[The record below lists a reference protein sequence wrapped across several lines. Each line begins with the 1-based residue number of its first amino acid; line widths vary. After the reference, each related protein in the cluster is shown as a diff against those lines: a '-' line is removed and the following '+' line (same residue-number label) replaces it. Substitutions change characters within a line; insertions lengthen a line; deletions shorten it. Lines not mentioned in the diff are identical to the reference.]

1 MIKSRFK
8 TSGIRQTLS
17 VDYKKYITKMKPEKG
32 LTFGKRK
39 RSGRKQ
45 SGEISVRHK
54 GGGHK
59 RNFRMVDFKQD
70 KCNIPGKVMSIE
82 YDPNRSG
89 FIALINYSDGEKR
102 YILAPQNLKVN
113 DSVINSESAELTPG
127 NRLPLYKISV
137 GQFVHN
143 VELNPKQGGK
153 FARAAG
159 SSVKIMAHDGGLTHL
174 AMPSS
179 EVRKVKSDCSA
190 SVGLV
195 SNPENILVNLGKA
208 GRSRHLGIRPTV
220 RGSVMNPCD
229 HPHGGGEGKQGIG
242 LKYPKTPWG
251 KPALGVKTRKKSKI
265 SNKYIV
271 KRRSKK

>member
-1 MIKSRFK
+1 M
-8 TSGIRQTLS
+8 T
-17 VDYKKYITKMKPEKG
+17 PEKG

-54 GGGHK
+54 GDGHK

-70 KCNIPGKVMSIE
+70 KCNIPGKVVSIE
-82 YDPNRSG
+82 YDPNRTG

-102 YILAPQNLKVN
+102 YILAPQNLKVG
-113 DSVINSESAELTPG
+113 DSVVNSELAELTPG

-143 VELNPKQGGK
+143 VELTPKQGGK

-159 SSVKIMAHDGGLTHL
+159 SSVKIMAHDSGLTHL

-179 EVRKVKSDCSA
+179 EVRKVKSDCLA

-195 SNPENILVNLGKA
+195 SNPENSLINLGKA